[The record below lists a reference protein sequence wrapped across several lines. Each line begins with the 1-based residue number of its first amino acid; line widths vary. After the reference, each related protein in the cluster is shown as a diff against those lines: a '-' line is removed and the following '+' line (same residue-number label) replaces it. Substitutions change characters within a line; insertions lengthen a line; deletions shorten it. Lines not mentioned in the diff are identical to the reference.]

1 MELAYKVMFPLII
14 KEETSVLDPSF
25 GESNLLYTID
35 KARRAAVQHLI
46 SRLSTMSEGALS
58 SFLKLCQLRLK
69 IVEDGFI
76 TICFLM
82 IHFCLSTL
90 QCCVPH

>member
-35 KARRAAVQHLI
+35 KARWAAVQHLI
-46 SRLSTMSEGALS
+46 SRLSTMS
-58 SFLKLCQLRLK
+58 
-69 IVEDGFI
+69 
-76 TICFLM
+76 
-82 IHFCLSTL
+82 
-90 QCCVPH
+90 